1 MKYLLLLLYLI
12 AKVYSINK
20 NIIVLPMNK
29 GIFAHIKIKDSFL
42 NFYSRIFEYHIWN
55 EYTLKF
61 DRYIFEV
68 DRNITNDIL
77 YQNNTSKIY
86 FVNITKKINIFKFCV
101 IPQEEYMKVISNIL
115 NNLGYIDNKFYLEDK
130 EKNHLYFGGI
140 PQNITKKYNLFSL
153 EEHTDID
160 FKMEVKFNNGT
171 INETIFKRSN
181 ISFNTQKNYIICFS
195 RPIFS
200 FLKKLIAQIDNEYY
214 NKTYFH
220 DENNIEKVKR
230 HNIGLSKDFLNI
242 YNFENKMKNFFPN
255 LTMTIGNKI
264 LNLNKYNI
272 FKDHDDIYT
281 DLLISSSPCDTIRFG
296 KYFFELFD
304 YSEYDTNTKIAKMY
318 LEKNNSV
325 FKEIE
330 ENLVNNKYIKT
341 SKIDI
346 LILCSIIFMVTLFDI
361 IIINKSKNI
370 KYFNN
375 YYEINN

>member
-160 FKMEVKFNNGT
+160 FKMEVKFNNG
-171 INETIFKRSN
+171 
-181 ISFNTQKNYIICFS
+181 
-195 RPIFS
+195 
-200 FLKKLIAQIDNEYY
+200 
-214 NKTYFH
+214 KTYFH

-304 YSEYDTNTKIAKMY
+304 YSEYDEETKIVKMY
-318 LEKNNSV
+318 LEKNDAT
-325 FKEIE
+325 
-330 ENLVNNKYIKT
+330 T
-341 SKIDI
+341 SQ
-346 LILCSIIFMVTLFDI
+346 FPQP
-361 IIINKSKNI
+361 
-370 KYFNN
+370 
-375 YYEINN
+375 

>member
-1 MKYLLLLLYLI
+1 MFNKIMKYLLLLLFLI
-12 AKVYSINK
+12 ARVYSINQ

-29 GIFAHIKIKDSFL
+29 GIFAHIKIKDSFI
-42 NFYSRIFEYHIWN
+42 NFYSRIFEYHLPN

-181 ISFNTQKNYIICFS
+181 ISFNSQKNYIICFS

-264 LNLNKYNI
+264 LNLN
-272 FKDHDDIYT
+272 
-281 DLLISSSPCDTIRFG
+281 
-296 KYFFELFD
+296 
-304 YSEYDTNTKIAKMY
+304 
-318 LEKNNSV
+318 
-325 FKEIE
+325 
-330 ENLVNNKYIKT
+330 
-341 SKIDI
+341 
-346 LILCSIIFMVTLFDI
+346 
-361 IIINKSKNI
+361 
-370 KYFNN
+370 N
-375 YYEINN
+375 YRK